1 MIFLLAGSLINLAI
15 IWWARRLPVILLWLI
30 YQAVL
35 VLAFVWPTLITRGI
49 AYEHGHLLP
58 GPVLAGMLAV
68 LAIEA
73 GLLAAI
79 RVGEHCDDE
88 VVGAMKTAIACF
100 CSFAVVSI
108 LAIVLMMVFEIK
120 MY

>member
-1 MIFLLAGSLINLAI
+1 MFLLAGSLINLVI
-15 IWWARRLPVILLWLI
+15 IWWARRLPVILLWLV

-35 VLAFVWPTLITRGI
+35 VLAFVRPTLITPGI
-49 AYEHGHLLP
+49 AYQRGHLLP

-73 GLLAAI
+73 GLFASI
-79 RVGEHCDDE
+79 RMGEQCDDE

-100 CSFAVVSI
+100 CGFAVVCM
-108 LAIVLMMVFEIK
+108 LAIVLMMVLQIG

>member
-1 MIFLLAGSLINLAI
+1 VILLLAGSLINLVI
-15 IWWARRLPVILLWLI
+15 IWWARRLPVILLWLV
-30 YQAVL
+30 YHAAL
-35 VLAFVWPTLITRGI
+35 VLAFVSPTLITRGI
-49 AYEHGHLLP
+49 VYQRGYLLP

-73 GLLAAI
+73 GLLASI
-79 RVGEHCDDE
+79 RLGEHCGDE

-100 CSFAVVSI
+100 CSFAVVCM
-108 LAIVLMMVFEIK
+108 LAIILMMVLEIE